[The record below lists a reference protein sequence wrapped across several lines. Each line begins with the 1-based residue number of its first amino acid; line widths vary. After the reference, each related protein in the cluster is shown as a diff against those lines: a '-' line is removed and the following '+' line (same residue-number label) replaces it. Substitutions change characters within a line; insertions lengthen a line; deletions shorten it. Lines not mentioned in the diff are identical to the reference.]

1 LGPSSHWNVRFLASS
16 YHGSLYGTLS
26 SEAGAFRK
34 LVITRVAVIK
44 MLSQIPR
51 GSGHAVALPAEPA
64 DAGLA
69 VGRRVEELEVEGLH
83 GLLLGLA
90 ILARGG
96 GAGGQPRHDRLDAG
110 QERHV
115 GEGRVLHAG
124 LPLEGESR
132 ENHVSTQQGAMAG
145 SDSMRTFEFRT
156 KF

>member
-1 LGPSSHWNVRFLASS
+1 METNAS
-16 YHGSLYGTLS
+16 LT
-26 SEAGAFRK
+26 
-34 LVITRVAVIK
+34 
-44 MLSQIPR
+44 R